1 MLAATALS
9 AGAGL
14 ATGLIG
20 SAIDESL
27 YQKHRSQNLDLLQ
40 KDGLPLSLSV
50 LGGGS
55 NTRDLQIPKF
65 TSYLGPGGNY
75 TPATIYAPKSEG
87 SNTALAR
94 ANGMR
99 VAAPGSNP
107 VRNTPTSSAPAPVTP
122 PSFVRQVD
130 RGETPATLPSTFTPT
145 RSAGQNAAISYNAVP
160 PTAALSAQGPLPN
173 LSQPPPTLSTGSVAP
188 HLSGSTLVPNSS
200 ASFRLTNMTTQG
212 EVRGER
218 DRTGLGWIGGFS
230 TEGANANVPRNKYGK
245 AIWSN
250 Y

>member
-14 ATGLIG
+14 VSGMVG

-55 NTRDLQIPKF
+55 TNRDLQIPKF

-87 SNTALAR
+87 ANTALAR

-99 VAAPGSNP
+99 VAAPGANP
-107 VRNTPTSSAPAPVTP
+107 VQSATSNTTAPPVHP
-122 PSFVRQVD
+122 PSFVRQVS
-130 RGETPATLPSTFTPT
+130 RGEVPATLPSTFTPT

-160 PTAALSAQGPLPN
+160 PTQALAAQGPMPN
-173 LSQPPPTLSTGSVAP
+173 LSQPPPTLSSGSVAP

-200 ASFRLTNMTTQG
+200 ASFQLSQMGN
-212 EVRGER
+212 VRSEH
-218 DRTGLGWIGGFS
+218 DRTGLVWVNGFS
-230 TEGANANVPRNKYGK
+230 TEGANANVPRNKFGK

>member
-14 ATGLIG
+14 VSGMVG

-40 KDGLPLSLSV
+40 KDGLPLSLSI

-55 NTRDLQIPKF
+55 TNRDLQIPKF

-87 SNTALAR
+87 ANTALAR

-99 VAAPGSNP
+99 VAAPGANP
-107 VRNTPTSSAPAPVTP
+107 VKPPSSTATTPVQP
-122 PSFVRQVD
+122 PSFVRQVS
-130 RGETPATLPSTFTPT
+130 RGETPATLPSTFVPT
-145 RSAGQNAAISYNAVP
+145 RSAGQNAAVSYNAVP
-160 PTAALSAQGPLPN
+160 PTPALAAQGPNLN

-200 ASFRLTNMTTQG
+200 ASFQLSQMGN
-212 EVRGER
+212 VRSEH
-218 DRTGLGWIGGFS
+218 DRTGLGWNSGYS
-230 TEGANANVPRNKYGK
+230 TEGANANVPRNKFGR